1 MSCCCY
7 RSPCIALICVWGA
20 CGVCVAAASGGME
33 TDPNFLFKVRAM
45 NDRLMYTERCF
56 IAPEGLPGRNW

>member
-1 MSCCCY
+1 M
-7 RSPCIALICVWGA
+7 
-20 CGVCVAAASGGME
+20 AAASGGME